1 MGYTNQRVILI
12 VSLILIFLGI
22 VMVYSS
28 SYVYAQYKFN
38 KEPYYFLL
46 RQLIWVALSLS
57 VMIFL
62 TQLDYQRLGEVS
74 KWMLLVCGILL
85 VLVLIPGIGI
95 MVKGARRWLGY
106 GHFRFQP
113 SELAKIVLIIFMA
126 KFLSQKY
133 DSMKDFRRVVLPSI
147 AILALFMILI
157 VKEPDFGNAM
167 IIGLI
172 MGIMWFIAGMRLRL
186 IVASLIVSAPIVTYL
201 IFSKQYRLDRIL
213 AFINPWDY
221 RSGKG
226 WQLVQSLISLGSG
239 GIGGRGLGQSV
250 QKYLYLPDSHSD
262 FIFSILG
269 EELGFLG
276 TSAVVL
282 LFLILI
288 WCGIKVSLRI
298 KDLFGS
304 YLAIGITSLIGIQA
318 LINMCVVTGLLP
330 TKGLPLPFISYGG
343 SSLLANCIGI
353 GILINIASYDTS
365 TKRPKIKAKIVKKA
379 YST

>member
-1 MGYTNQRVILI
+1 
-12 VSLILIFLGI
+12 
-22 VMVYSS
+22 MVYSS

-38 KEPYYFLL
+38 REPYYFLL

-106 GHFRFQP
+106 GHLRFQP

-172 MGIMWFIAGMRLRL
+172 MGIMWFVAGMRIRL
-186 IVASLIVSAPIVTYL
+186 IIASLIVSAPIVTYL

-213 AFINPWDY
+213 AFLNPWDY

-365 TKRPKIKAKIVKKA
+365 TKRPKIKAKIIKKA

>member
-1 MGYTNQRVILI
+1 
-12 VSLILIFLGI
+12 
-22 VMVYSS
+22 MV
-28 SYVYAQYKFN
+28 
-38 KEPYYFLL
+38 
-46 RQLIWVALSLS
+46 
-57 VMIFL
+57 FL
-62 TQLDYQRLGEVS
+62 TQIDYQRLGEAS
-74 KWMLLVCGILL
+74 KWMLLICGILL

-106 GHFRFQP
+106 GPLRFQP

-147 AILALFMILI
+147 GILVLFMILI

-172 MGIMWFIAGMRLRL
+172 MGIMWFVAGMRIRL
-186 IVASLIVSAPIVTYL
+186 ILASLIVSIPVVIYL
-201 IFSKQYRLDRIL
+201 IVSEQYRLARIFAYL
-213 AFINPWDY
+213 NPWEY
-221 RSGKG
+221 KSGKG

-239 GIGGRGLGQSV
+239 GIGGRGLGHSV

-262 FIFSILG
+262 FIFAILG
-269 EELGFLG
+269 EELGFVG
-276 TSAVVL
+276 TTVVVL
-282 LFLILI
+282 LFLTLI

-304 YLAIGITSLIGIQA
+304 YLAIGISSLIGIQA
-318 LINMCVVTGLLP
+318 LINMCVVTGLVP

-365 TKRPKIKAKIVKKA
+365 VKRKKIKATIVRKA
-379 YST
+379 YSV

>member
-12 VSLILIFLGI
+12 ISLVLIFLGI

-28 SYVYAQYKFN
+28 SCVYAQYKIN
-38 KEPYYFLL
+38 REPYYFLL
-46 RQLIWVALSLS
+46 RQTIWVILSLG
-57 VMIFL
+57 VMVFL
-62 TQLDYQRLGEVS
+62 TQIDYQRLGEAS
-74 KWMLLVCGILL
+74 KWMLLICGILL

-106 GHFRFQP
+106 GPIRFQP

-133 DSMKDFRRVVLPSI
+133 DSMKDFRRVVLPSVG
-147 AILALFMILI
+147 ILALFMILI

-172 MGIMWFIAGMRLRL
+172 MGIMWFVAGMRIRL
-186 IVASLIVSAPIVTYL
+186 ILASLIVSIPIVIYL
-201 IFSKQYRLDRIL
+201 IISEQYRLDRIF
-213 AFINPWDY
+213 AFLDPWKY
-221 RSGKG
+221 KSGKG
-226 WQLVQSLISLGSG
+226 WQLIQSLISLGSG
-239 GIGGRGLGQSV
+239 GIGGRGLGHSV

-262 FIFSILG
+262 FIFAILG
-269 EELGFLG
+269 EELGFVG
-276 TSAVVL
+276 TTVVVL
-282 LFLILI
+282 LFLTLI

-304 YLAIGITSLIGIQA
+304 YLAIGISSLIGIQA
-318 LINMCVVTGLLP
+318 LINMCVVTGLVP

-365 TKRPKIKAKIVKKA
+365 VKRKKIKATIVRKA

>member
-1 MGYTNQRVILI
+1 LGYTNQRVILI
-12 VSLILIFLGI
+12 ISLVLIFLGI

-28 SYVYAQYKFN
+28 SCVYAQYKIN
-38 KEPYYFLL
+38 REPYYFLL
-46 RQLIWVALSLS
+46 RQTIWVILSLG
-57 VMIFL
+57 VMVFL
-62 TQLDYQRLGEVS
+62 TQIDYQRLGEAS
-74 KWMLLVCGILL
+74 KWMLLICGILL

-106 GHFRFQP
+106 GPIRFQP

-133 DSMKDFRRVVLPSI
+133 DSMKDFRRVVLPSVG
-147 AILALFMILI
+147 ILALFMILI

-172 MGIMWFIAGMRLRL
+172 MGIMWFVAGMRIRL
-186 IVASLIVSAPIVTYL
+186 ILASLIVSIPIVIYL
-201 IFSKQYRLDRIL
+201 IISEQYRLDRIF
-213 AFINPWDY
+213 AFLDPWKY
-221 RSGKG
+221 KSGKG
-226 WQLVQSLISLGSG
+226 WQLIQSLISLGSG
-239 GIGGRGLGQSV
+239 GIGGRGLGHSV

-262 FIFSILG
+262 FIFAILG
-269 EELGFLG
+269 EELGFVG
-276 TSAVVL
+276 TTVVVL
-282 LFLILI
+282 LFLTLI

-304 YLAIGITSLIGIQA
+304 YLAIGISSLIGIQA
-318 LINMCVVTGLLP
+318 LINMCVVTGLVP

-365 TKRPKIKAKIVKKA
+365 VKRKKIKATIVRKA